1 MKQGRNFQIAVVT
14 GASSGMGR
22 ETVIQLADRFACL
35 DEIWV
40 LARRKDRLFLLER
53 QVPVKL
59 RIFGADIADKKE
71 LADFER
77 TLKEVSP
84 DIRFLVNAAGYG
96 KLGLSGIID
105 RKHETGMVDV
115 NCKSLV
121 YMTSLCLPYLA
132 EGGRIL
138 QFASAAAFV
147 PQPGFAVYAASKA
160 FVLSYSRAL
169 NKELRPRRIA
179 VTAVCPGP
187 VKTEFFQV
195 MEEEGGKKPYPI
207 YKRLFMAKPE
217 KVVKKAIEDSVLGKD
232 ISVYGIGMKGLELM
246 CKALPQ
252 QWILSLMEVL
262 RRGE

>member
-1 MKQGRNFQIAVVT
+1 MT

-160 FVLSYSRAL
+160 FVLSYSRD
-169 NKELRPRRIA
+169 
-179 VTAVCPGP
+179 V
-187 VKTEFFQV
+187 
-195 MEEEGGKKPYPI
+195 
-207 YKRLFMAKPE
+207 YKRQ
-217 KVVKKAIEDSVLGKD
+217 D
-232 ISVYGIGMKGLELM
+232 IHGF
-246 CKALPQ
+246 
-252 QWILSLMEVL
+252 
-262 RRGE
+262 

>member
-1 MKQGRNFQIAVVT
+1 MK
-14 GASSGMGR
+14 
-22 ETVIQLADRFACL
+22 D
-35 DEIWV
+35 
-40 LARRKDRLFLLER
+40 
-53 QVPVKL
+53 VK
-59 RIFGADIADKKE
+59 G
-71 LADFER
+71 
-77 TLKEVSP
+77 S
-84 DIRFLVNAAGYG
+84 
-96 KLGLSGIID
+96 LSGYSVLGQCCRVWKAGSVRDQID

-195 MEEEGGKKPYPI
+195 MEEEGGKSHIPFINAFLWQNRKSRKKSHRRQRFGKGHFCIRNWDERIGADVQGASSTMDPVFDGSS
-207 YKRLFMAKPE
+207 KERRVEDETNSERLLWISGDSE
-217 KVVKKAIEDSVLGKD
+217 KDAEPGTYNRSCHDYRTASGQKF
-232 ISVYGIGMKGLELM
+232 Y
-246 CKALPQ
+246 
-252 QWILSLMEVL
+252 
-262 RRGE
+262 R